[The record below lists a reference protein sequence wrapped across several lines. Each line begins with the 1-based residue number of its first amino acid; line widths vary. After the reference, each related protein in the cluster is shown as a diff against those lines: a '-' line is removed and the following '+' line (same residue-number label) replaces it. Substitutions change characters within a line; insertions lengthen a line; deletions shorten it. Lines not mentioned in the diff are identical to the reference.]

1 MRVRIFKRVLHSR
14 KIYFEGIAMKA
25 LVLGAGMIGR
35 AIAYDLCRFS
45 NFDNITIVDKDRK
58 TLRSAEKFLDRK
70 SINFD
75 ILDVTKIKDAEK
87 YFEKFDLVI
96 SALPYYFNYN
106 LSKLA
111 IKTKTHFLDLG
122 GNNDVVKKQRDLFDA
137 AKKAGVIIM
146 PDCGLAPGL
155 VSIITK
161 DIVEKLDTVDYV
173 KLRVGGLPQDPK
185 PPLNYQIVF
194 SPNGLINEYVED
206 AIVLESGKITKRKT
220 MEEIEKINFPEP
232 FGEME
237 AFITSGGCSILPYTY
252 KNKIGYLDYKT
263 IRYPGHC
270 EKFKSLLEIGLGQ
283 EKEMKVKNQKVSPR
297 DVLIALLE
305 KNLPA
310 KGKDL
315 VLLKVFSRGK
325 KNGRK
330 ENIEYTLIDYFDE
343 KNQITSM
350 MRTTG
355 YPISIIAQMIER
367 GIIKKHGVFCNEE
380 IIPCKEFFC
389 ELEKRNIKIERK
401 IK

>member
-1 MRVRIFKRVLHSR
+1 
-14 KIYFEGIAMKA
+14 MKA
-25 LVLGAGMIGR
+25 LVLGTGMMGR
-35 AIAYDLCRFS
+35 AIAFDLHNYS
-45 NFDNITIVDKDRK
+45 NFDNITMVDKDRK

-75 ILDVTKIKDAEK
+75 MLNIAKTKDVKK

-122 GNNDVVKKQRDLFDA
+122 GNNDIVKKQRNLFDV
-137 AKKAGVIIM
+137 AKKAGVTIM

-161 DIVEKLDTVDYV
+161 DIVENLDAVDYV
-173 KLRVGGLPQDPK
+173 KLRVGGLPQNPK

-194 SPNGLINEYVED
+194 SPNGLINEYIED
-206 AIVLESGKITKRKT
+206 AVVLENGKITKKKT

-237 AFITSGGCSILPYTY
+237 AFITSGGCSILPHTY

-270 EKFKSLLEIGLGQ
+270 EKFKLLLEIGLGQ
-283 EKEMKVKNQKVSPR
+283 EKEMKAKNQKISPR

-315 VLLKVFSRGK
+315 VLLKIFSRGK
-325 KNGRK
+325 KDGK
-330 ENIEYTLIDYFDE
+330 ET
-343 KNQITSM
+343 
-350 MRTTG
+350 
-355 YPISIIAQMIER
+355 
-367 GIIKKHGVFCNEE
+367 
-380 IIPCKEFFC
+380 
-389 ELEKRNIKIERK
+389 
-401 IK
+401 

>member
-1 MRVRIFKRVLHSR
+1 
-14 KIYFEGIAMKA
+14 MKA
-25 LVLGAGMIGR
+25 LVLGAGMMGR
-35 AIAYDLCRFS
+35 AIAFDLHNYSDFET
-45 NFDNITIVDKDRK
+45 ITVTDIERK
-58 TLRSAEKFLDRK
+58 TLRSSEKFLK
-70 SINFD
+70 NKKIHFD
-75 ILDVTKIKDAEK
+75 ILDVTKTRDTKK

-96 SALPYYFNYN
+96 SALPYCFNYI

-122 GNNDVVKKQRDLFDA
+122 GNNDIVKKQRNLFDA
-137 AKKAGVIIM
+137 AKKADVAIM

-173 KLRVGGLPQDPK
+173 KLRVGGLPQNPK

-206 AIVLESGKITKRKT
+206 AIVLENGKITKRKT
-220 MEEIEKINFPEP
+220 MGEIEKINFPEP

-270 EKFKSLLEIGLGQ
+270 EKFKLLLEVGLGR
-283 EKEMKVKNQKVSPR
+283 EKEMKVKNQKISPR

-305 KNLPA
+305 RDLPA

-315 VLLKVFSRGK
+315 VLLKVFSHGK

-343 KNQITSM
+343 KNKITSM

-367 GIIKKHGVFCNEE
+367 GMITKHGVFCNEE
-380 IIPCKEFFC
+380 IVPCKEFFC